1 MHLLESWRHPPLTAF
16 LAEVEICFSCC
27 IAPSQDFG
35 SRSLTP
41 EKSKLLKLCKFC
53 KNCCLA
59 AIDNCRN
66 ANFWQF
72 SQSCYVIRG
81 MGGEFCKMLEEFKS
95 GSSHSWKNA
104 PQDEYTKDSG
114 DHPSSQ
120 HQLPPQLRE
129 HACMLLDS
137 TIS

>member
-1 MHLLESWRHPPLTAF
+1 MTNAPPGKLEASSIDRF
-16 LAEVEICFSCC
+16 SCRGGNMGEFCFSCC
-27 IAPSQDFG
+27 IAPSQDVG

-104 PQDEYTKDSG
+104 PQDEYTEHSG
-114 DHPSSQ
+114 GHPSSQ
-120 HQLPPQLRE
+120 HQLPPQLVG
-129 HACMLLDS
+129 A
-137 TIS
+137 